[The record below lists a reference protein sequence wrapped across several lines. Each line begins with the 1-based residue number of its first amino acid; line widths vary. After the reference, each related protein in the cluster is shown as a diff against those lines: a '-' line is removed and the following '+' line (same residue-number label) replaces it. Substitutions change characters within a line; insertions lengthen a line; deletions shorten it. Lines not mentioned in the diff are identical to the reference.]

1 MGNLFKAIANYM
13 WNGETM
19 RWRRQWRQHFVSF
32 SNPNNFIKS
41 AQNFIKLG
49 QKLFMVKERSSLLLF
64 KEFFPQQI
72 KVIITNNSTY
82 NWQLTL
88 AFLSTPSIIIEYS
101 PSYPLMANAHFRWLN
116 VRPLAAAFSHIVF
129 VIIFSD
135 FDDIL
140 KTFDI

>member
-1 MGNLFKAIANYM
+1 MMKLITETAVCWSKFNHGILHLLSPC
-13 WNGETM
+13 GETM

-82 NWQLTL
+82 NWQL
-88 AFLSTPSIIIEYS
+88 P
-101 PSYPLMANAHFRWLN
+101 
-116 VRPLAAAFSHIVF
+116 
-129 VIIFSD
+129 
-135 FDDIL
+135 
-140 KTFDI
+140 